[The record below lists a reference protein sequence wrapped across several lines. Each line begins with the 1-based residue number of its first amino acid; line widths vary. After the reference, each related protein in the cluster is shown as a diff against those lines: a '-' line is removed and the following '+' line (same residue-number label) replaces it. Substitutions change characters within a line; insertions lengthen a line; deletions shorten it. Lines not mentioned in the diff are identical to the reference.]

1 MTRNAV
7 LAAIVKIL
15 RPVTR
20 LLLRY
25 GVAYGE
31 FCDLAKWVFVDVAAK
46 EFGVPRR
53 KQSNSRVSIIT
64 GLSRKEVLRLRTVPE
79 PSDESA
85 VERYNRA
92 ARVISAWVRDARF
105 CDEAGNPSILALD
118 GADNSFA
125 ELVRLFGGDVPPR
138 AVLDELN
145 RVGAVE
151 RVDRDQVRLLTR
163 AYVPSARE
171 GELDK
176 LAILGTDVAA
186 LVSTI
191 DHNLQAGPGEAY
203 FQRKV
208 SYEGMTA
215 TVVPELR
222 EESAARAQALLEE
235 LDELYADKLRRPGGE
250 AGRKRILMGAYY
262 WEEEMEPAEQ
272 PEERRDRFG
281 PVADDVRIYEPRL
294 AQPAHVL
301 KRDSRRVVFEPRHQH
316 RR

>member
-1 MTRNAV
+1 V

-53 KQSNSRVSIIT
+53 KQSNSRVSVIT
-64 GLSRKEVLRLRTVPE
+64 GLSRKEVLRLRTIPE

-92 ARVISAWVRDARF
+92 ARVISAWVREGRF
-105 CDEAGNPSILALD
+105 CDEAGNPAVLPLD
-118 GADNSFA
+118 DADNSFA

-138 AVLDELN
+138 AVLDELI
-145 RVGAVE
+145 RVEAVE
-151 RVDRDQVRLLTR
+151 RVDRDQVRLRTR
-163 AYVPSARE
+163 AYIPTARE
-171 GELDK
+171 GEMDK

-191 DHNLQAGPGEAY
+191 DHNLQAAPGEAY

-208 SYEGMTA
+208 AYEGMPGK
-215 TVVPELR
+215 VVPELR
-222 EESAARAQALLEE
+222 QESARRAQALLEE
-235 LDELYADKLRRPGGE
+235 LDGLYADKLQVSDGE
-250 AGRKRILMGAYY
+250 GAGKRILLGVYY
-262 WEEEMEPAEQ
+262 WEEEVEPAGQ
-272 PEERRDRFG
+272 ADAKGRAARKGRRKEGASAGDSEARRG
-281 PVADDVRIYEPRL
+281 RGASSG
-294 AQPAHVL
+294 
-301 KRDSRRVVFEPRHQH
+301 RDEK
-316 RR
+316 